1 MNDNIQPEAMFK
13 FSYGLYVLSAS
24 CDGKDNGCI
33 INTAV
38 QLTDAPKQVAIA
50 VNKAN
55 LTHDMIFADGRFNLS
70 FLSEQAS
77 FDLFKRFGF
86 QSGRNADKF
95 DGIKTE
101 RSLNGLV
108 YLPEATNGFLSG
120 KVTFKKDAG
129 THTLFIADVTE
140 AKVLSAVPSVTY
152 AYYFANI
159 KPKPQPAPQAAPAA
173 KSVGFAKSAAMST
186 RETSCPRILYALSAS
201 TAQMTSS
208 CSTEGKSEHK
218 AKPYLSEGHKQTQYA

>member
-1 MNDNIQPEAMFK
+1 MNDKIQPEAMFK

-24 CDGKDNGCI
+24 QNGRDNGCI

-38 QLTDAPKQVAIA
+38 QLTDSPKRVALA

-70 FLSEQAS
+70 FLSEQAT

-95 DGIKTE
+95 DGIQTA
-101 RSLNGLV
+101 RSENGLI
-108 YLPEATNGFLSG
+108 YLPQATNGFLSG
-120 KVTFKKDAG
+120 KVTSKLDVG

-140 AKVLSAVPSVTY
+140 AKALSNVPSVTY

-159 KPKPQPAPQAAPAA
+159 KPKPHAATQSAAPSKKKRWMCQICGYIYEGDELPADI
-173 KSVGFAKSAAMST
+173 V
-186 RETSCPRILYALSAS
+186 CPICKHGADDFILLD
-201 TAQMTSS
+201 
-208 CSTEGKSEHK
+208 
-218 AKPYLSEGHKQTQYA
+218 

>member
-1 MNDNIQPEAMFK
+1 
-13 FSYGLYVLSAS
+13 
-24 CDGKDNGCI
+24 
-33 INTAV
+33 
-38 QLTDAPKQVAIA
+38 
-50 VNKAN
+50 
-55 LTHDMIFADGRFNLS
+55 MIFADGRFNLS

-159 KPKPQPAPQAAPAA
+159 KPKPQPAPQAASRREKALDLQNLRLCLRGRRAA
-173 KSVGFAKSAAMST
+173 QGFCM
-186 RETSCPRILYALSAS
+186 
-201 TAQMTSS
+201 
-208 CSTEGKSEHK
+208 
-218 AKPYLSEGHKQTQYA
+218 PYLQARRR